1 MNPELIG
8 IITTAIALATLIIG
22 LVTWLRADLNKN
34 NEQLRADLKELRAD
48 LNKNNEQLRTDMK
61 ELRADLNQHGQ
72 RLARVEA
79 TLELILRLF
88 HIQATPPQPGPG
100 HHEEAA

>member
-22 LVTWLRADLNKN
+22 LVTWLRADMNKN
-34 NEQLRADLKELRAD
+34 NEQLRADMKELRAD
-48 LNKNNEQLRTDMK
+48 LNKNNEQ
-61 ELRADLNQHGQ
+61 LRADLNQHGQ